1 LVAIATSRAAS
12 DAQGPRY
19 ATAFLGPTRPTRPCV
34 PRRGLPTFARSL
46 ESLVGTGLPNCCA
59 DIVAFFEQF
68 VREFAKGSTLS
79 EHPISPLEDATV
91 LVILLVLWHVYLN
104 RSQRYC
110 SPRGLSKLQS
120 TNPEAAG
127 AQSTTGGYA
136 PQVRFQSTA
145 IAVIAAHL
153 AAAGAAIDRSIDT
166 LVMCEMAHDVCPRNA
181 LLYKQL
187 VIRTF

>member
-19 ATAFLGPTRPTRPCV
+19 TTAFLGPTRPSRPCV
-34 PRRGLPTFARSL
+34 AGRGLPTFARSL

-120 TNPEAAG
+120 AG

-145 IAVIAAHL
+145 IAEIAAHL
-153 AAAGAAIDRSIDT
+153 GTLGGAPCGCR
-166 LVMCEMAHDVCPRNA
+166 CRNRPQHRHA
-181 LLYKQL
+181 RH
-187 VIRTF
+187 VRNGT